1 MLNEYPCTVSRTLF
15 TTIDTA
21 ENNGST
27 TRGRC
32 CSWAARLARSPLCSQ
47 MAPELPYVLSAR
59 QSDLVRFLSTCKL
72 LRHTEIVQTHEGS
85 PPSDPVVTAA
95 PLAGADHD
103 LDDDLDHDP
112 DHL

>member
-1 MLNEYPCTVSRTLF
+1 MFSAHASLISF
-15 TTIDTA
+15 
-21 ENNGST
+21 GS
-27 TRGRC
+27 
-32 CSWAARLARSPLCSQ
+32 
-47 MAPELPYVLSAR
+47 SAR
-59 QSDLVRFLSTCKL
+59 ASYG